1 MQADR
6 SAGEVKHACTFAQVP
21 LARLAH
27 PSALVTL
34 GEPWQPAASVAMVAI
49 EDRNVHSDCHRKPC
63 RSSKV
68 MALRWC
74 TKRTIDQAAPEATT
88 PLPLRRPTAC
98 GFACV
103 DRRPSHGTHQRH

>member
-34 GEPWQPAASVAMVAI
+34 GEPWQPAASVAIVAI
-49 EDRNVHSDCHRKPC
+49 EDRNVHRDCHRKPC

-74 TKRTIDQAAPEATT
+74 TKRTIDKRASIEPLCMPTQGSQNTVAPCPGA
-88 PLPLRRPTAC
+88 PGR
-98 GFACV
+98 
-103 DRRPSHGTHQRH
+103 